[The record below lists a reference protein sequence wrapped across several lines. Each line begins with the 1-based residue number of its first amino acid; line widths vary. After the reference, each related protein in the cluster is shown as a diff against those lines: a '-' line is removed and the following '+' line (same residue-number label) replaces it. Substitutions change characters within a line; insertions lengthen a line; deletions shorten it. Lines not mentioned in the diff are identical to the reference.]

1 MPELLD
7 IGVVRELHDGRGRG
21 GIEFGRAI
29 GLLREAEQLFLGE
42 FLEIELHDLRCPLRI
57 GQTRERADVRQGQL
71 RNGFRQIQT
80 AVAAEALHD
89 GLAGGQ
95 TAGRIPGTYIMHVFT
110 TFIKEL
116 QNRFCMVSS
125 GYPASAR

>member
-1 MPELLD
+1 MANLIQSAKAQVSQLT
-7 IGVVRELHDGRGRG
+7 
-21 GIEFGRAI
+21 AQAY
-29 GLLREAEQLFLGE
+29 EA
-42 FLEIELHDLRCPLRI
+42 
-57 GQTRERADVRQGQL
+57 
-71 RNGFRQIQT
+71 